1 MDDLTRA
8 VVDRRPRLTESR
20 LRQLELAFAQH
31 WIKQPLCVDG
41 LQLIEE
47 LRRARSALITV
58 GHRAAIQ
65 LAARGDPE
73 RGEGGADD
81 LHHTLDT
88 VAEGLGVSGVATPS
102 AEERA
107 PAPAWG
113 KE

>member
-8 VVDRRPRLTESR
+8 AIDRRPRLTETR

-31 WIKQPLCVDG
+31 WIKQPLCLDG
-41 LQLIEE
+41 LQLVEE

-65 LAARGDPE
+65 LAARGDPA
-73 RGEGGADD
+73 RSEGGADD

-88 VAEGLGVSGVATPS
+88 VAEGLGVPGVPPAASG
-102 AEERA
+102 ERA
-107 PAPAWG
+107 SAPA
-113 KE
+113 